1 MYTFLVV
8 NRKNQLVIVHRMCYN
23 RPNNTKTKGFD
34 YMNTYNTTRN
44 AKFLL
49 NYHFVWIPK
58 YRKGILDDQSVQV
71 IVRETIEE
79 LSVQHKFDVLA
90 LEIEPDH
97 VHLFISALP
106 KDAPSQLINVIKG
119 TTGRRIGQT
128 HPELKRNGSIW
139 TRSYFVASTGNV
151 SSETIREYI
160 NKQGG

>member
-1 MYTFLVV
+1 
-8 NRKNQLVIVHRMCYN
+8 
-23 RPNNTKTKGFD
+23 
-34 YMNTYNTTRN
+34 MNTYRKTRN

-49 NYHFVWIPK
+49 NYHFIWIPK
-58 YRKGILDDQSVQV
+58 YRRKLLDEPSVQV

-79 LSVQHKFDVLA
+79 LSVQHKFNVLS

-119 TTGRRIGQT
+119 TTGRRIGQS
-128 HPELKRNGSIW
+128 HPELKKNGSVW

-160 NKQGG
+160 NKQGD